1 MKLMLICKKEIK
13 NETGIRCCVVDCW
26 CCIWRCLFVQNL
38 QKSLKINFMKKET
51 IVIAVAVVGVSTLL
65 YLSFAKYN
73 QRDITNDSSLK
84 KDYDMLMKKIEE
96 AKK

>member
-1 MKLMLICKKEIK
+1 
-13 NETGIRCCVVDCW
+13 
-26 CCIWRCLFVQNL
+26 
-38 QKSLKINFMKKET
+38 MKKET